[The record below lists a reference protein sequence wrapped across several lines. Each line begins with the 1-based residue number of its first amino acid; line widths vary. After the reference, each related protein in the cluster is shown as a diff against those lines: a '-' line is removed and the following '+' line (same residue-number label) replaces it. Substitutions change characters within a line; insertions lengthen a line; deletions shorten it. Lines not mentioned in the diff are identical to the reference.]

1 MPLDELVRFAEKN
14 LKEDNLRIARDAFKE
29 LVRLDKT
36 RFLPLLLICYNRLAQ
51 KMILNKQVNEAQI
64 VVNLIKELGGDAAVT
79 VSIDNIHI
87 GSASSDVVKSSL
99 VDYFTSGNK
108 MPTDLKFMAADW
120 AIMNGSI
127 PQETERSFFIDFSG
141 VKQAL
146 SLVCENQFEKAVECI
161 KPVSYDSAFS
171 QWKLLIRGMVS
182 YFTGDNSRAEMA
194 FLKMSISTVPSKI
207 AKSYLVLIDTSA
219 HLNKDDTDREETL
232 ENACVLCGHPELK
245 DSLPRAHYFWMTRRH
260 RDSYLHIKKN
270 LAKFPSIDDSVAGM
284 LSNFYFNMI
293 HHLND
298 KEFERYTSA
307 IFDRA
312 DSFGEKSSIGDFL
325 KVRALGI
332 YSLKSCDCPNE
343 ELVGIWE
350 QFFMEYSNIYGND
363 SQIKAEIYLMLAATI
378 ILRMTDD
385 NRINGMGRD
394 SFFKDDSSVAENCLQ
409 KALELLKSKEAYI
422 LLLQYYRLSSR
433 KKDCRTLIE
442 DAVKA
447 FPNDKDL
454 LCEAGMMA
462 QQRSANNKAVEY
474 FERAYR
480 IDKIDPK
487 LRNIL
492 TTTYIGLAKNVLV
505 SKTGTSRMRSYMTK
519 AELLCPLGVPG
530 FLTESGYIAIRKAAL
545 EFVHGDEEQGL
556 TDSKRANLL
565 VSDKIKL
572 DCFGLFV
579 FRLYKVDV
587 HHYLSM
593 YETVEKTLLAEPKI
607 DKAIAMIDVALFV
620 SQMEEGNLFCDDFQ
634 RIYNYAIEAVKK
646 DSFTPQDIT
655 MCCNAAQSMNNP
667 SANKSMVNAAL
678 KRFPKHPLY
687 RFLDYKNKVK
697 RSFLPDYSKIKKD
710 KKKLEAILADS
721 QTLNDFETTN
731 LIKKELDQLTQEENK
746 AADMP
751 FPFDPGFF
759 GSDIPDFGSLFDSD
773 DDFLSDPRQY
783 KSRKKKKK

>member
-1 MPLDELVRFAEKN
+1 MSPKKNMNNTSSLRSMPLDELVRFAEKN

-442 DAVKA
+442 DVVKA

-655 MCCNAAQSMNNP
+655 MSEE
-667 SANKSMVNAAL
+667 
-678 KRFPKHPLY
+678 
-687 RFLDYKNKVK
+687 
-697 RSFLPDYSKIKKD
+697 LP
-710 KKKLEAILADS
+710 
-721 QTLNDFETTN
+721 
-731 LIKKELDQLTQEENK
+731 
-746 AADMP
+746 
-751 FPFDPGFF
+751 
-759 GSDIPDFGSLFDSD
+759 
-773 DDFLSDPRQY
+773 
-783 KSRKKKKK
+783 

>member
-442 DAVKA
+442 DVVKA

-655 MCCNAAQSMNNP
+655 MSEE
-667 SANKSMVNAAL
+667 
-678 KRFPKHPLY
+678 
-687 RFLDYKNKVK
+687 
-697 RSFLPDYSKIKKD
+697 LP
-710 KKKLEAILADS
+710 
-721 QTLNDFETTN
+721 
-731 LIKKELDQLTQEENK
+731 
-746 AADMP
+746 
-751 FPFDPGFF
+751 
-759 GSDIPDFGSLFDSD
+759 
-773 DDFLSDPRQY
+773 
-783 KSRKKKKK
+783 